1 VKDRR
6 YRREISAGCVIYRR
20 SDRGTEVALTKPAGR
35 DAWALPKG
43 LIETGEAPEQAA
55 HREATEET
63 GLTGEIVDKID
74 TIKYVYTAA
83 WEAPPARVFKI
94 VTFYLMQCT
103 GGDTD
108 RHDQE
113 TEEVAWLPIAEAIAR
128 ASYGTEKE
136 ILRKA
141 ESLIKAGA
149 TGGGER
155 Q

>member
-83 WEAPPARVFKI
+83 WEEPPARVFKI